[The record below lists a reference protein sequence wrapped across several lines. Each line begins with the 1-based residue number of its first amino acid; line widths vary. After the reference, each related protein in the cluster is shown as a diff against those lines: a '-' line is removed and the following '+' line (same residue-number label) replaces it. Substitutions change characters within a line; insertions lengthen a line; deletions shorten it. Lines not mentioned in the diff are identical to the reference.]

1 MILKGR
7 LKLLYDMIPTCDILS
22 DIGTDHGLLPA
33 CALINQKCRKAIA
46 CDVKEGPLNNALKTV
61 KQFGLEGKM
70 ELRLGNGLEPITEE
84 EADCIVIAGMG
95 GLLIAEI
102 LSDSINKAKRAG
114 TIILQP
120 MRKQD
125 ELRTFLWKNGFEILD
140 ESLTM
145 EGDKLYQAMKVRY
158 TGNIREEWDPLDE
171 VIGKP
176 LIEKRDPLLQDLVKS
191 AIIRQE
197 KIIKGMRKAKSSEII
212 PEREKKLLE
221 KLRNLLDSINVQ
233 G

>member
-1 MILKGR
+1 
-7 LKLLYDMIPTCDILS
+7 
-22 DIGTDHGLLPA
+22 
-33 CALINQKCRKAIA
+33 
-46 CDVKEGPLNNALKTV
+46 
-61 KQFGLEGKM
+61 M

-102 LSDSINKAKRAG
+102 LSDSMNKAKRAG

-158 TGNIREEWDPLDE
+158 TGNIREEGTLWMKL
-171 VIGKP
+171 
-176 LIEKRDPLLQDLVKS
+176 
-191 AIIRQE
+191 
-197 KIIKGMRKAKSSEII
+197 SE
-212 PEREKKLLE
+212 
-221 KLRNLLDSINVQ
+221 NL
-233 G
+233 